1 MKHLLTLLTLFLLPI
16 CAPLRAQVSGCTDPR
31 ARNYNSEAEIN
42 DGSCRYAK
50 ASVSPFF
57 TAELPP
63 VVGGSSGLLRI
74 DSGVY
79 THNDHREG
87 ILYCLDTT
95 DAHIVGEIALRGIR
109 FKDMEDAATDSLYIY
124 LGDFGNN
131 VSGNRNDLHILRI
144 LKSSLNDSLPQVD
157 TIRFSYPEQN
167 DSIPTDANSTDWDC
181 EALIASGDSLYLFT
195 KQWVSQQS
203 VLYAL
208 PKRPGRYDARHV
220 DSYAVGGLVTGA
232 DIDEEH
238 RVVVLCGYSQLLQPF
253 LLLLYDYE
261 GNNFFSGNRRKIS
274 LQLPFHQVEAVVR
287 EEGFRYILT
296 NESFKHGGF
305 STPARF
311 HRIDLSP
318 FLSTDAQK

>member
-1 MKHLLTLLTLFLLPI
+1 MKHLPALCLCLTLAVCST
-16 CAPLRAQVSGCTDPR
+16 LRAQVAGCTDPR

-42 DGSCRYAK
+42 DGSCRYSK

-74 DSGVY
+74 DSGFY

-87 ILYCLDTT
+87 ILYRLDTS
-95 DAHIVGEIALRGIR
+95 DAHIAGEIALPGIR
-109 FKDMEDAATDSLYIY
+109 FRDMEDAATDSLYIH

-144 LKSSLNDSLPQVD
+144 LKSSLNDSLPHVD
-157 TIRFSYPEQN
+157 TIRFSYPEHN
-167 DSIPTDANSTDWDC
+167 DSTPAAANSTDWDC
-181 EALIASGDSLYLFT
+181 EAMVASGDSLYLFT
-195 KQWVSQQS
+195 KQWASLQTA
-203 VLYAL
+203 LYAL
-208 PKRPGRYDARHV
+208 PKMPGRYDARLV
-220 DSYAVGGLVTGA
+220 DTYAVGGLVTGA

-238 RVVVLCGYSQLLQPF
+238 KVVVLCGYSQLLQPF
-253 LLLLYDYE
+253 LLLLYDDE
-261 GNNFFSGNRRKIS
+261 GNSFFSGNKRKIT

-287 EEGFRYILT
+287 EFGFRYILT

-318 FLSTDAQK
+318 YLSQEEEK